1 MFIRFA
7 CYFFQLAYIN
17 GISSIYAS
25 CNIHNPAFIAF
36 AAYRKSISFISF
48 TVCTNCYR
56 IAILCFSTKTNRCS
70 QITRATV
77 SGFSTET
84 DCYTAICRSI
94 CLCPQSNTILS
105 RLTVYTYCST
115 ISSAC
120 LTRYNTG
127 SIKLTCIYSILRILC
142 KSSICYISEFYR
154 NGIFTA
160 KGNSIFC
167 KTIIVNIKSIR
178 ILQLFYVYCISV
190 LYTSTYVS
198 NSALIIYIAYRYDII
213 LINSTST
220 TYCY

>member
-56 IAILCFSTKTNRCS
+56 IAILC
-70 QITRATV
+70 
-77 SGFSTET
+77 FSTET

-190 LYTSTYVS
+190 IYTSTYIS
-198 NSALIIYIAYRYDII
+198 NSALIIRIAYRYDII